1 MNMNNP
7 YIKRAV
13 ETLISAVV
21 SALVMLAAAYGFTV
35 TTIEPIVNES
45 QAEGRGSG
53 ITRFN
58 TEVAFQNG
66 ITVANT
72 VTASDLAATDDL
84 TVADDATISDDLTV
98 SGDSVLSGALSLT
111 GALTLSANPIL
122 SSESITPTDGGTLT
136 PVASLVTLTPAGALG
151 TALAAC
157 TTGQRTILYNSVNAS
172 VVITDTGNF
181 IGAGN
186 ATLTQ
191 FDTLHLVC
199 VATKWVQLG
208 TVPNN

>member
-1 MNMNNP
+1 MSNET
-7 YIKRAV
+7 KKKVV
-13 ETLISAVV
+13 EILLNALFTSILLI
-21 SALVMLAAAYGFTV
+21 AAGFGYNVTV
-35 TTIEPIVNES
+35 LEPLITEG

-58 TEVAFQNG
+58 TDVQFLNS
-66 ITVANT
+66 VT
-72 VTASDLAATDDL
+72 VTGNTTVGGTLSASDLAA
-84 TVADDATISDDLTV
+84 SDDLTV
-98 SGDSVLSGALSLT
+98 TDDFAVTDDTTLT
-111 GALTLSANPIL
+111 GDLAVTGAVTFSSNPIM

-136 PVASLVTLTPAGALG
+136 PVASIVTLTPAGALG

-157 TTGQRTILYNSVNAS
+157 TTGQKTTLYNSINAS

-191 FDTLHLVC
+191 FDTLSLVC
-199 VATKWVQLG
+199 IATKWVQIG